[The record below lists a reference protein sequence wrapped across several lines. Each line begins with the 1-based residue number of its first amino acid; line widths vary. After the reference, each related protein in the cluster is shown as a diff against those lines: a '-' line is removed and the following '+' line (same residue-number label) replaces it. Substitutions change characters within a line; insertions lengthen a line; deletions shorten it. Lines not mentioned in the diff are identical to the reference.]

1 MPEQQDDQ
9 WTFEQI
15 CHLRSWAEVCHWNF
29 QECALA
35 MRDLYRV
42 EVSWEACERVYLANK
57 DDTQYEVNRFPK
69 EWLQLP
75 GEE

>member
-1 MPEQQDDQ
+1 
-9 WTFEQI
+9 
-15 CHLRSWAEVCHWNF
+15 
-29 QECALA
+29 